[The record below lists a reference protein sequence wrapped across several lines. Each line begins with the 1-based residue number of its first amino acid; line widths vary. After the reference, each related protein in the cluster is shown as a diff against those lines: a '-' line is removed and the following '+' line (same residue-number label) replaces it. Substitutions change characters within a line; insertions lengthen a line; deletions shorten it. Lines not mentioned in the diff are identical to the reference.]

1 MTYEIHA
8 AYFQPSV
15 DPLAVTESAIITEAP
30 PITFE
35 TTAIAGRQ
43 SPDDISMMPPV
54 NGICI
59 CSLSIDH
66 MTDSWSYSGC

>member
-15 DPLAVTESAIITEAP
+15 DPLLVAVAESAIIIEAP
-30 PITFE
+30 PITSE
-35 TTAIAGRQ
+35 TTAITGRQ

-66 MTDSWSYSGC
+66 LTD